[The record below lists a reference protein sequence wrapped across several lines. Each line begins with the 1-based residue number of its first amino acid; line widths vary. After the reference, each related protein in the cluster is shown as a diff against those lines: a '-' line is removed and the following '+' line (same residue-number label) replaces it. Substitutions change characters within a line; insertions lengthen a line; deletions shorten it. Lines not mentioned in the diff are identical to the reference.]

1 MGTINR
7 QPNRYDVS
15 AVYTHPDAK
24 VDIVLVHGL
33 NGEPKRT
40 WAAKDNGVYWP
51 ADLLPPSLKGR
62 HANILVYGY
71 NADVYSNRKDKSPS
85 DNFIHVH
92 AQTLVAKLSI
102 YRRSEETTRNPIIWV
117 AHSLGGIL
125 VKRAL
130 LYSNDLQNRDQEPLR
145 SIYVSTYG
153 ILFLGTP
160 HTGSNLA
167 VWGTVLQAMSDAV
180 VPKGIFET
188 ESVLLR
194 TLKKDNETLQAI
206 NNHFLDIYQRFR
218 IHMVHENFKTPI
230 KGHKILVV
238 DANSAGPQLPGV
250 TYYGIDAT
258 HSGMCKY
265 DSADAPGYRIVSTTL
280 RDWVAE
286 AAPFVEMRW
295 KVEEEDRRMKTV
307 NQMHEMGMPYMPT
320 SPSGSSQAQQ
330 LELDVRRD
338 TNTTPSLADPTH
350 APAILG
356 GPETTPQA
364 LGPVLHDG
372 THAGL
377 PHRPSS
383 GLHDHIFIHP
393 EPFRPN
399 FHNVGRQQEMKMLHK
414 MLMDKGRRDMGTSAV
429 LIQCLPG
436 GGKTHLA
443 QQYVFKH
450 KADYPHGVFWIQ
462 AKSVHEMEYWF
473 WSIAKERVIP
483 GSLQNA
489 AGMTKN
495 QLQNPDQVVEMVREW
510 FQTFD
515 GWLIVFDGI
524 RFDTPDI
531 KRFIPDRRETAIIY
545 TSTDGTASGDNSF
558 DSPQVIELPLLSAQ
572 EAQELLLTEM
582 NKPKPWSRDDLER
595 ALELVR
601 LMDRLPLMIHVAA
614 QQLKATR
621 EPLSKYLRS
630 FPSRQKAGSLSAYRA
645 VYDQLDSR
653 GDQNA
658 ALNLMFILV
667 FFDSHIP
674 VEMVAL
680 GLHALDKRTPWRTRD
695 ARDSKSSLTN
705 TLKVLIMFALV
716 DRVESDDISPASSR
730 SSRQDFDRNAEYLD
744 ILRVHSVVQ
753 AFFIEMLMEKK
764 AHLFWLERAA
774 TVFCRAFDDADGRIH
789 NDPKV
794 GLPDD
799 YRRLQIHGRKL
810 LAHVNRRLERKPTP
824 DEVQCLTSLH
834 AKLKERCDLCSDP
847 IKQLSREVAAHIVA
861 GSNEVSRSSV
871 FERSDSRSEDDSMSG
886 SGSHH
891 SIWEN
896 GGGAWTPDPDGSIGA
911 GRGAAGRGDDDSGYH
926 ESPTEMHHPSGSY
939 FHYEDIDPVHFHV
952 PYLPPSGPTPYPQG
966 TEGGIL
972 MPGPA
977 SYDGDDDGDTEVP
990 PVPSPRMPP
999 PSVNPEP
1006 PNSPPWHTVP
1016 GRKISTKSH
1025 RTVKKNESRR
1035 YHDTLGALRSENDP
1049 RNTMSLKRQTFQGGP
1064 RGTMTFSRQTAK
1076 GIIGSDASVAQ
1087 QEKRNQ
1093 RAVVPPATS
1102 SPRGANVILA
1112 TLNRLKDAARPP
1124 PFPPLAIPST
1134 DVALEVVAQVQD
1146 GAQAA
1151 APGSARTARLGMK
1164 VRPKSWASVAAGTS
1178 SRGAGLEHQD
1188 ETGGPTGEF
1197 FTDYLPSESQGASP
1211 SSWTEK
1217 TQNVLLRLRDQFR
1230 ARASSSGSNPASA
1243 GSGGGDN
1250 EGREKNTPSPT
1261 PKPRK
1266 AAAQA
1271 PGPQEGPSRE
1281 SSGTPASL
1289 NANGSPHQSPQRHH
1303 SPAFL
1308 GRRSAQASPGQ
1319 ATSGFRP
1326 PPPPPPPGSPPNEFA
1341 GGQDA
1346 PYNGCPHFQSL
1357 PGAGPPVQ
1365 RWESDLQH
1373 PFRKGLGYID
1383 STELLGSFPD
1393 GEEEYHENGHAN
1405 INVTRSMPSMRDGE
1419 SGLEAEGAHGDGY
1432 YYPRHNPAS
1441 PGQRERQ
1448 GLQGYRQSP
1457 YRINVHPPDM
1467 TYSPSP
1473 PDGYS
1478 SLPMSR
1484 NPSGGSQQQQPA
1496 DQARQYGHHNNNNSG
1511 HLTGLGLRIGS
1522 VQGMPGY
1529 ATGSHSSPTNSPSS
1543 AAAAAW
1549 PSSHHQRH
1557 PSYPGDAAFSRPV
1570 PYPVQFTTG
1579 GGGPYQTTPP
1589 MSVAGGGGGGEA
1601 NTPSDTRTEPSPR
1614 ASHNFFDVQTAGYQ
1628 RHGEQNQHQHQQQQP
1643 YSRSSHR
1650 RRAGSGGTAFAA
1662 TPAAARLGRGGGG
1675 GGGAGS
1681 RSSSR
1686 GSGGGG
1692 RSPSQSPGPPPLT
1705 FGAPP
1710 GSSPDLALLQQQQ
1723 QQAFQHQRTPP
1734 PQQQQ
1739 QQQGDGAVSMA
1750 RSGSSPGL
1758 RLDDGRFVK
1767 FGEHSIDI
1775 RASRERLR
1783 QAREA
1788 AGER

>member
-15 AVYTHPDAK
+15 AVYTHPDAE

-40 WAAKDNGVYWP
+40 WTAKDNGVYWP

-62 HANILVYGY
+62 HANVLVYGY

-85 DNFIHVH
+85 DNFIHIH
-92 AQTLVAKLSI
+92 AQTLVAKLSV
-102 YRRSEETTRNPIIWV
+102 YRRSEETSRNPIIWV

-130 LYSNDLQNRDQEPLR
+130 LYSNDLQNKDQEPLR

-153 ILFLGTP
+153 IVFLGTP

-265 DSADAPGYRIVSTTL
+265 DSVDAPGYRIVSTTL

-286 AAPFVEMRW
+286 ASPFIEMRW

-307 NQMHEMGMPYMPT
+307 NQMHEMRMPYMPAT
-320 SPSGSSQAQQ
+320 LSSSGQTQQ
-330 LELDVRRD
+330 LELDPRRD
-338 TNTTPSLADPTH
+338 TIVAPSIADPPH

-356 GPETTPQA
+356 GHETTPKS
-364 LGPVLHDG
+364 LGPVVHG
-372 THAGL
+372 GAPPGL

-383 GLHDHIFIHP
+383 GLRDHIFIHP
-393 EPFRPN
+393 ESFRPN
-399 FHNVGRQQEMKMLHK
+399 FHTVGRQEEMKYLHK
-414 MLMDKGRRDMGTSAV
+414 MLMDKGRRALGTSAV

-450 KADYPHGVFWIQ
+450 KADYPNGVYWIQ

-473 WSIAKERVIP
+473 WTIAKAQAIQ
-483 GSLQNA
+483 GSLRNV
-489 AGMTKN
+489 AGMTKS
-495 QLQNPDQVVEMVREW
+495 QLQNPDQVVEIVREW

-515 GWLIVFDGI
+515 GWLLVFDGI
-524 RFDTPDI
+524 RFDTPNI

-582 NKPKPWSRDDLER
+582 NKPQPWSRDDRER

-630 FPSRQKAGSLSAYRA
+630 YPSRQKAGSLSAYRA

-658 ALNLMFILV
+658 ALNLMSILV

-674 VEMVAL
+674 VEMIAL

-695 ARDSKSSLTN
+695 AEGSKSSLAN

-764 AHLFWLERAA
+764 AYLFWLERAA

-789 NDPKV
+789 SDAKV

-799 YRRLQIHGRKL
+799 YRRFQIHGRKL
-810 LAHVNRRLERKPTP
+810 LAHVNRRLERKSTL

-834 AKLKERCDLCSDP
+834 AKLKERCDLCSGF

-861 GSNEVSRSSV
+861 GSSRVSHSSV
-871 FERSDSRSEDDSMSG
+871 FERGDSRSEDDSASG

-891 SIWEN
+891 SISEN
-896 GGGAWTPDPDGSIGA
+896 GGGAWTPDRDGSIGA
-911 GRGAAGRGDDDSGYH
+911 GGGTASGGDDDSGYH
-926 ESPTEMHHPSGSY
+926 ESPTEMHHPYNSY

-952 PYLPPSGPTPYPQG
+952 PYLPPPGSTPYPQG
-966 TEGGIL
+966 TEGGIA
-972 MPGPA
+972 MPGPP

-990 PVPSPRMPP
+990 PVPSPRMPT
-999 PSVNPEP
+999 PSVNSEP
-1006 PNSPPWHTVP
+1006 PNSPPWSVVP
-1016 GRKISTKSH
+1016 GRKINTKSH

-1035 YHDTLGALRSENDP
+1035 YHDRAGAWRGENDP
-1049 RNTMSLKRQTFQGGP
+1049 RNTMSLKRQMAQGSP

-1076 GIIGSDASVAQ
+1076 GIIGSDGAAAQ
-1087 QEKRNQ
+1087 QENQ
-1093 RAVVPPATS
+1093 HQRPVVPPATS
-1102 SPRGANVILA
+1102 SLRGANMILA
-1112 TLNRLKDAARPP
+1112 TLNRLTRSPA
-1124 PFPPLAIPST
+1124 FPPLAIPST
-1134 DVALEVVAQVQD
+1134 DVALEGIAQAQD

-1151 APGSARTARLGMK
+1151 ATGPSKTARPGMN

-1188 ETGGPTGEF
+1188 ETGGPVGEF
-1197 FTDYLPSESQGASP
+1197 STDYLPSEPQAASP
-1211 SSWTEK
+1211 SSWTER
-1217 TQNVLLRLRDQFR
+1217 TQNALLRLRGQLR

-1243 GSGGGDN
+1243 GSGGDN

-1266 AAAQA
+1266 TAVQR
-1271 PGPQEGPSRE
+1271 PGPQEGLSRE
-1281 SSGTPASL
+1281 SSETPASL
-1289 NANGSPHQSPQRHH
+1289 NASGSLHQSPQRLH

-1308 GRRSAQASPGQ
+1308 GRRSAQASPSQ
-1319 ATSGFRP
+1319 VTSSFR
-1326 PPPPPPPGSPPNEFA
+1326 PPPPPPGSPPNELA
-1341 GGQDA
+1341 DGQIA
-1346 PYNGCPHFQSL
+1346 PYNSCPHFQAL

-1393 GEEEYHENGHAN
+1393 GEEDYNDNRNSHISMA
-1405 INVTRSMPSMRDGE
+1405 RSMPSIRDGE
-1419 SGLEAEGAHGDGY
+1419 NGLETEGAYVGSYHS
-1432 YYPRHNPAS
+1432 RHNPAS

-1457 YRINVHPPDM
+1457 YRINVHPPDI

-1484 NPSGGSQQQQPA
+1484 NPSSGSQQPS
-1496 DQARQYGHHNNNNSG
+1496 DQSRQYGHHNRAL
-1511 HLTGLGLRIGS
+1511 LTGLGLSDGS
-1522 VQGMPGY
+1522 VQGGGGY
-1529 ATGSHSSPTNSPSS
+1529 ATGSHSPPTNSPPS
-1543 AAAAAW
+1543 AAPVGGW
-1549 PSSHHQRH
+1549 GSHGPSPHHQRH

-1570 PYPVQFTTG
+1570 RHSVQITG
-1579 GGGPYQTTPP
+1579 GGLYQTPP
-1589 MSVAGGGGGGEA
+1589 MSVVVGGGGGEA

-1614 ASHNFFDVQTAGYQ
+1614 ASGDFFDVQTSYQ
-1628 RHGEQNQHQHQQQQP
+1628 RYGERYQQHQQQQQQQQQQQ
-1643 YSRSSHR
+1643 SHNHR
-1650 RRAGSGGTAFAA
+1650 RRAGSGTAFAA
-1662 TPAAARLGRGGGG
+1662 SPAAARLGR
-1675 GGGAGS
+1675 GGAGS

-1686 GSGGGG
+1686 GSG
-1692 RSPSQSPGPPPLT
+1692 RSPSQSPGPPGSGGGSSRAPTPLT

-1710 GSSPDLALLQQQQ
+1710 GSSPDLALLPQSFQHPH
-1723 QQAFQHQRTPP
+1723 QHQRAPPPSPPP

-1739 QQQGDGAVSMA
+1739 QQGDGGAVPMA

-1758 RLDDGRFVK
+1758 RLEDGRFVK

-1775 RASRERLR
+1775 QASRERLR

-1788 AGER
+1788 ATDR